1 MYLFV
6 MALHVVLCI
15 FMVLIILLQPAKGE
29 VGLAFG
35 GGGSSNSVFGPRG
48 PASILQRATTVVAVL
63 FMATSITLALYSN
76 KKILQKADGED
87 EFENI
92 LRDRE
97 KKPEIPAGTPE
108 LVTPPAPVDG
118 PAPMDAPAPVDPP
131 APPADPPAPE
141 GTP

>member
-6 MALHVVLCI
+6 VALHVVLCI

-35 GGGSSNSVFGPRG
+35 GGGTSSVFGPRG
-48 PASILQRATTVVAVL
+48 PASILQRATTLVAVL

-76 KKILQKADGED
+76 KAMLANANVDD

-92 LRDRE
+92 ARE
-97 KKPEIPAGTPE
+97 RE
-108 LVTPPAPVDG
+108 LEKSP
-118 PAPMDAPAPVDPP
+118 DAPAPV
-131 APPADPPAPE
+131 APAPE
-141 GTP
+141 APEIAPSLEAPQ